1 MLTINQKSTYW
12 WGKIIISIAEQVLWF
27 RNQLDPTNS
36 IIHKPEHNN
45 TTPMTIGNNRNRGC
59 PKKINTPLGSQENN
73 ERELWLKWHFVLPQY
88 CVEGKVVGS
97 KPIGAC
103 PKFFGSAMDPQKVKA
118 FKLSQV
124 VVQSSVW
131 AKPSVLLIP
140 NLHQIPSTS
149 AMQSRSTVSTTS
161 KSKQQTFNNTFAHIS
176 KATKTLPKCSINQT
190 QITKTQCHHIPNL
203 KNKKDPEFLFFF

>member
-1 MLTINQKSTYW
+1 
-12 WGKIIISIAEQVLWF
+12 
-27 RNQLDPTNS
+27 
-36 IIHKPEHNN
+36 
-45 TTPMTIGNNRNRGC
+45 MTIGNNRNRGC
-59 PKKINTPLGSQENN
+59 PKTSTLLLVPKKTMKESCGSNG
-73 ERELWLKWHFVLPQY
+73 HFVLPQY
-88 CVEGKVVGS
+88 WVEGKVVGS

-103 PKFFGSAMDPQKVKA
+103 PKIFGSAMDPQKVKA

-131 AKPSVLLIP
+131 AKPSVLSIP

-176 KATKTLPKCSINQT
+176 KATKALPKCSINKT